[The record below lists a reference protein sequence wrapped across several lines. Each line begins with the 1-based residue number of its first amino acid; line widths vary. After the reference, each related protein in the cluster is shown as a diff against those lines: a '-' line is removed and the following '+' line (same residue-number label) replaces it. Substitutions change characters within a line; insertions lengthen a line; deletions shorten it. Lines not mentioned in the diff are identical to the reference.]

1 MVPDHAR
8 PSIGPRNKGRSQES
22 GRVPVAEKRE
32 IPQEVIRARL
42 EALRR
47 ELDRGHAE
55 LQNVKKQR
63 KYLRETL
70 LRIDGAVQ
78 VLEELAE
85 AEGHSVEQNG
95 VAPREKRSSSEPI
108 GPMSGVP

>member
-1 MVPDHAR
+1 M
-8 PSIGPRNKGRSQES
+8 
-22 GRVPVAEKRE
+22 AEKRE
-32 IPQEVIRARL
+32 ITQEVIRARL

-55 LQNVKKQR
+55 LQKVKIQQ

-85 AEGHSVEQNG
+85 GRPAEQNG
-95 VAPREKRSSSEPI
+95 VAPRGIRRASEPT
-108 GPMSGVP
+108 GPTPGVP

>member
-1 MVPDHAR
+1 M
-8 PSIGPRNKGRSQES
+8 
-22 GRVPVAEKRE
+22 AEKGE
-32 IPQEVIRARL
+32 ITREVIRARL

-55 LQNVKKQR
+55 LEKVKIQR

-78 VLEELAE
+78 VLEELAV
-85 AEGHSVEQNG
+85 GRPVEQDG
-95 VAPREKRSSSEPI
+95 VGSRGMRPASEPL
-108 GPMSGVP
+108 GPASGVP

>member
-1 MVPDHAR
+1 M
-8 PSIGPRNKGRSQES
+8 
-22 GRVPVAEKRE
+22 PVAEKRE

-42 EALRR
+42 EVLRR

-95 VAPREKRSSSEPI
+95 VAPREKRSRPEPI
-108 GPMSGVP
+108 GPTSGVP

>member
-1 MVPDHAR
+1 L
-8 PSIGPRNKGRSQES
+8 GLSQEV
-22 GRVPVAEKRE
+22 GGVPVAEERKIAKE
-32 IPQEVIRARL
+32 KIRARL
-42 EALRR
+42 ESLRR

-55 LQNVKKQR
+55 LQKVEQQR

-85 AEGHSVEQNG
+85 VGPAEQNG
-95 VAPREKRSSSEPI
+95 VAPREMRPPSEPI
-108 GPMSGVP
+108 RTTPRVP

>member
-1 MVPDHAR
+1 L
-8 PSIGPRNKGRSQES
+8 
-22 GRVPVAEKRE
+22 PVAEKRE
-32 IPQEVIRARL
+32 ITQEVIRARL

-55 LQNVKKQR
+55 LQKVKTQQ

-85 AEGHSVEQNG
+85 GRSAEQNG
-95 VAPREKRSSSEPI
+95 VGPRGIRPASEPI
-108 GPMSGVP
+108 GPTPGMP

>member
-1 MVPDHAR
+1 M
-8 PSIGPRNKGRSQES
+8 
-22 GRVPVAEKRE
+22 AEKGE
-32 IPQEVIRARL
+32 ITQEVIRARL

-55 LQNVKKQR
+55 LEKVKIQR

-85 AEGHSVEQNG
+85 GRPVEQNG
-95 VAPREKRSSSEPI
+95 VGSRGMRPASEPL
-108 GPMSGVP
+108 GPTYGAPQT

>member
-1 MVPDHAR
+1 M
-8 PSIGPRNKGRSQES
+8 
-22 GRVPVAEKRE
+22 AEKGE
-32 IPQEVIRARL
+32 ISQEVIRVRL

-55 LQNVKKQR
+55 LEKVKIQR

-85 AEGHSVEQNG
+85 GRPVEQNG
-95 VAPREKRSSSEPI
+95 VGSRGMRPASEPL
-108 GPMSGVP
+108 GPTSGVPQT

>member
-1 MVPDHAR
+1 M
-8 PSIGPRNKGRSQES
+8 
-22 GRVPVAEKRE
+22 AEKGE
-32 IPQEVIRARL
+32 ITQEVIRARL

-55 LQNVKKQR
+55 LEKVKIQR

-85 AEGHSVEQNG
+85 GRPVEQNG
-95 VAPREKRSSSEPI
+95 VGSRGMQPASEPL
-108 GPMSGVP
+108 GPTSGVPQT